1 MSKNDYRFVDK
12 DPVVDVV
19 RAAFARK
26 GNLSHT
32 QIQKVAYD
40 SGVSASAINGWLF
53 GDVRRPW
60 SLSTRFVLEA
70 LGVEIGY
77 TFDDGTM
84 MFQPK
89 VKLIPK
95 TEQQKILKKD
105 ADRILERNKKRKAK
119 RKTKSKTK
127 TKTKT
132 KGR

>member
-1 MSKNDYRFVDK
+1 MKNDYRFVDK

-26 GNLSHT
+26 GNLSHS

-40 SGVSASAINGWLF
+40 SGVSASAISGWLF

-70 LGVEIGY
+70 LGVEILY
-77 TFDDGTM
+77 KYDDGDTIH
-84 MFQPK
+84 QPK
-89 VKLIPK
+89 AKLIPK
-95 TEQQKILKKD
+95 SEQQKILKKD
-105 ADRILERNKKRKAK
+105 ADRLLERKKKQKAK
-119 RKTKSKTK
+119 RKTKSK
-127 TKTKT
+127 